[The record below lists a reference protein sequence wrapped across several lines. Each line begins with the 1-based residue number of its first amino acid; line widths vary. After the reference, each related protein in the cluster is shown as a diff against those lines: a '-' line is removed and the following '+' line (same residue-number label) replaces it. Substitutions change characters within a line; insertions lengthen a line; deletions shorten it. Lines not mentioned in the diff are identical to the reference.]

1 MNQTNPPLPMGYSAV
16 PAGKLANAVT
26 CLEMCARPEIVLQA
40 PPTGV
45 RLDRMIAP
53 DIAAYRAL
61 YRRIGED
68 WLWTS
73 RLVMADDRLTETLQ
87 DPLVEVWVL
96 SLNGQPA
103 GLLELDFR
111 DAGQCELMF
120 FGLVKDAIGQG
131 TGRYLMERA
140 LTLAWSRPI
149 ERLWVHTCHFDH
161 PNALAF
167 YRRAGFVPYAFL
179 VEVMDDP
186 RLTGILPR
194 TAAPHVPL
202 LG

>member
-131 TGRYLMERA
+131 DRK
-140 LTLAWSRPI
+140 S
-149 ERLWVHTCHFDH
+149 V
-161 PNALAF
+161 
-167 YRRAGFVPYAFL
+167 V
-179 VEVMDDP
+179 
-186 RLTGILPR
+186 
-194 TAAPHVPL
+194 
-202 LG
+202 